1 MAPNEGFTFF
11 TLIPGSADEPLDED
25 GDSDGE
31 DGEADRQLV
40 EEGQRGEQLPSG
52 EHLRLQPGV
61 DPWCAYTVMLYMVVS
76 GHSPYKTLSIFWRM
90 RIA

>member
-1 MAPNEGFTFF
+1 MLENGPV
-11 TLIPGSADEPLDED
+11 PADEALDED
-25 GDSDGE
+25 GESDGE

-40 EEGQRGEQLPSG
+40 EEGQRGEQLPSR

-61 DPWCAYTVMLYMVVS
+61 DPWSADCNAGDG